1 MKIKRVIFG
10 ERSLTKVAGVFMSR
24 DGAEDAAQ
32 HLKQAAALADGQL
45 FLVGPSDGGTFS
57 SPAFSSKLEPE
68 QAGIWRTLV
77 RAHLVAGTA
86 GVALGVLLYLG
97 FVVAGS
103 AAVTS
108 TPAMGMVVFVFFG
121 GVFGLLVGGLLTL
134 RPDHYRVISAVRR
147 AIGKGRWAV
156 VIHPVTQAQID
167 QALSELR
174 RRSDQVV
181 RSL

>member
-1 MKIKRVIFG
+1 MKIKRAIFG
-10 ERSLTKVAGVFMSR
+10 ERSLTKVAGVFMNR
-24 DGAEDAAQ
+24 DRAQDAAQ
-32 HLKQAAALADGQL
+32 HVKQAAVLADGQL
-45 FLVGPSDGGTFS
+45 FLVGPPDGIAPDS
-57 SPAFSSKLEPE
+57 RAFSSKLEPE

-77 RAHLVAGTA
+77 RAHLIAGTA
-86 GVALGVLLYLG
+86 GVVLGVLLYLG

-108 TPAMGMVVFVFFG
+108 TPAMGLVVFVFFG
-121 GVFGLLVGGLLTL
+121 GVSGLLLGGLLTL
-134 RPDHYRVISAVRR
+134 RPDHYRVISTVRR
-147 AIGKGRWAV
+147 AIRKGRWAV

-174 RRSDQVV
+174 SRSDQVV

>member
-1 MKIKRVIFG
+1 MKIKRAIFG

-24 DGAEDAAQ
+24 DRAEDVAQ

-45 FLVGPSDGGTFS
+45 FLVGPPDGIAPDS
-57 SPAFSSKLEPE
+57 RAFSSKLEPE

-77 RAHLVAGTA
+77 RAHIVAGAA
-86 GVALGVLLYLG
+86 GVLLGILLYLG
-97 FVVAGS
+97 FVVAGN

-108 TPAMGMVVFVFFG
+108 TPAMGLAVFASFG

-147 AIGKGRWAV
+147 AIRKGRWAV

-167 QALSELR
+167 RVLSELR
-174 RRSDQVV
+174 RRSEQVV